1 MNILKALLSQSDAS
15 GSKSTILRPLTWFIG
30 ILFVILITLF
40 KIQAPDWICYI
51 LTAIIVATVLL
62 FGFAYVYCL
71 FNDRDALRSESFTIR
86 KMEIE
91 KGMLLGDSST
101 GLLER
106 PIEKIELIDTN
117 NEEEGL

>member
-51 LTAIIVATVLL
+51 LTGIIVAIVLL